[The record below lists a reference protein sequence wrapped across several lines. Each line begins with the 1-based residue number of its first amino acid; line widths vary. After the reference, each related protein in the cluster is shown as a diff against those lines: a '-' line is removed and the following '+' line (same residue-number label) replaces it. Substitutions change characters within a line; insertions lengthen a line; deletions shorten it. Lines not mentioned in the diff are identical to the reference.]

1 MTQKK
6 WRRNKEQKKKD
17 LLDATRNLL
26 KKKVY
31 YEITTKEIAKRAG
44 VSIGLLYKY
53 YPDGKES
60 LINSLA
66 EDFAK
71 RSLEPYSTESDQLKF
86 PDKVDD
92 IRDFIYTNMRR
103 TIQMHRENKDL
114 NLALEMIYLSNPDVE
129 TYALD
134 NYETYNNDIA
144 DVFITFVANQM
155 GGIHIDKSFSR
166 FLVQTVDAT
175 IHRHVTLFP
184 IANTDEEL
192 TEMLTKMV
200 IDLISSNKRS
210 ENKN

>member
-1 MTQKK
+1 MTQKN

-17 LLDATRNLL
+17 LLDATRNL
-26 KKKVY
+26 
-31 YEITTKEIAKRAG
+31 
-44 VSIGLLYKY
+44 
-53 YPDGKES
+53 
-60 LINSLA
+60 
-66 EDFAK
+66 AK